1 MNDDDGMMLNFA
13 VPAAGAAV
21 SRKKT
26 KLVGGKWSE
35 RRKEQLKQQGRGG
48 TFEKKQQTSGGN
60 DTPIGQ
66 KRPRLPPVESGIG
79 QGSTASNGQIVTSL
93 FTANKEIKTRSNE
106 QLEIQAPSNSISPDA
121 TFADMEIHSN
131 IKRTLETLKFEKPTK
146 IQRLVIPKLQ
156 MATNDI
162 FMQAQTGSGKTLA
175 FVLPILD
182 KLLQSKE
189 KITRQSGIYALILT
203 PTRELAQQIYGF
215 LEEKLCRMS
224 CNWIVPGIVI
234 GGEKKKSEKA
244 RLRKGVNI
252 LIATPGRLV
261 DHIDNTDNLKL
272 GYVRYLVMD
281 EGDRLMELGFEENIK
296 RILAKLNEDFDSNLG
311 PMQDIL
317 PKKRI
322 NVLCSAT
329 LKGNV
334 KKLGEISLENGG
346 EIISAQKGTDVEDH
360 MKAPDQLVQ
369 RIVVVPPKLRYV
381 TLAAVLKNVSKIGK
395 KTIVFISC
403 ADSVDFHFIALI
415 NNGQFVRKDDIQG
428 SSAPD
433 INDNTIIYKLHG
445 SLSQRARTNTLN
457 DFIKDDSEKGKI
469 LICTDVASRGLD
481 LPNIDEVIEFDPP
494 FTINDHLHRIGR
506 TARLGKE
513 GESWLF
519 LMPGLEENYIEIIK
533 PLHKKSQM
541 QFESYEKVLEDGFA
555 KIEDDPST
563 DSKLKGNKFNRVGS
577 WDMHATTFQ
586 LNLERRVI
594 NEGRI
599 KEMCEKAFLSH
610 MRAYTTHL
618 NEERGI
624 FNIKDLHLGHL
635 AKSFGLRERPKAIGG
650 GNEGVKRKKLS
661 GKNLVFKKAR
671 EAQKENEFNLA

>member
-1 MNDDDGMMLNFA
+1 MNDDDGMMMNFT
-13 VPAAGAAV
+13 VPAPGAAV
-21 SRKKT
+21 VRKKA
-26 KLVGGKWSE
+26 KIVGGKWSE

-48 TFEKKQQTSGGN
+48 SFEKKMSSSGGN
-60 DTPIGQ
+60 DTPIGER
-66 KRPRLPPVESGIG
+66 KRSRPGEPAVG
-79 QGSTASNGQIVTSL
+79 QGAGALNGEIVTSL
-93 FTANKEIKTRSNE
+93 FTANKEVKTRSNE
-106 QLEIQAPSNSISPDA
+106 QLEIQTPSNAISEDA
-121 TFADMEIHSN
+121 TFAEMDIHSN
-131 IKRTLETLKFEKPTK
+131 IKKTLETLKFEKPTK

-156 MATNDI
+156 LANKDI

-189 KITRQSGIYALILT
+189 RVTRQSGVYALILT
-203 PTRELAQQIYGF
+203 PTRELAQQIYTF

-272 GYVRYLVMD
+272 GQVRYLVMD

-296 RILAKLNEDFDSNLG
+296 RILAKLREDFSPDLG
-311 PMQDIL
+311 PMNRVL
-317 PKKRI
+317 PNKRV

-346 EIISAQKGTDVEDH
+346 EVISAQKGTEVEDH
-360 MKAPDQLVQ
+360 MKAPDQLIQ
-369 RIVVVPPKLRYV
+369 RVVIVPPKLRYV
-381 TLAAVLKNVSKIGK
+381 TLAAVLKNVSKVGR
-395 KTIVFISC
+395 KTIVFLSC
-403 ADSVDFHFIALI
+403 ADSVDFHFIALT

-433 INDNTIIYKLHG
+433 INANTTIYKLHG
-445 SLSQRARTNTLN
+445 SLSQRARTNTLT
-457 DFIKDDSEKGKI
+457 DFIKEDNDKGKI

-519 LMPGLEENYIEIIK
+519 LMPGLEENYIDIIK
-533 PLHKKSQM
+533 PVHMKSQL
-541 QFESYEKVLEDGFA
+541 QFESYEKVLEQGFG
-555 KIEDDPST
+555 KSEEE
-563 DSKLKGNKFNRVGS
+563 LGEGFKGNKFNRVGA

-594 NEGRI
+594 GEARV

-618 NEERGI
+618 NEERGV